1 MKSFTRI
8 LLVISLFA
16 LCLMPAGGQQVS
28 VSLSSSAAWS
38 PGNWS
43 RITIEITGAGGTGP
57 CRFMQEYPAGFIA
70 RPVEGAGGELFLD
83 DNSLN
88 IVWAVFPAGRTTR
101 VVYEVMPDMSL
112 SGEIALGGI
121 FYSVGRSNVRS
132 SFELPV
138 RKIVIG
144 QGAGTSV
151 VSGTIENDIVFRV
164 QVLSSASRISDQE
177 LMKRLGVSFREK
189 VTVIQ
194 SGNIFRYQVGECPT
208 FECAQRI
215 NETLRKSGV
224 EGSFIV
230 AFRGNDP
237 MPVEQARA
245 LQR

>member
-8 LLVISLFA
+8 LLVVSL
-16 LCLMPAGGQQVS
+16 LTVYLMPAGGQQVS
-28 VSLSSSAAWS
+28 VSLSSSASWS
-38 PGNWS
+38 QGSWS
-43 RITIEITGAGGTGP
+43 IITIEITGGGGTGP
-57 CRFMQEYPAGFIA
+57 CRFVQEYPAGFNV
-70 RPVEGAGGELFLD
+70 RPVDVAGGDFFLD
-83 DNSLN
+83 NNTLN
-88 IVWAVFPAGRTTR
+88 IVWAVFPVGRSIR
-101 VVYEVMPDMSL
+101 VVYEVMPDLNL

-151 VSGTIENDIVFRV
+151 VSGTTENDIVFRV

-177 LMKRLGVSFREK
+177 LMKRLGVSIREK

-194 SGNIFRYQVGECPT
+194 SGNIFRYQVGECLT

-215 NETLRKSGV
+215 NETLGKSGV